1 MAMARLVLLNKNAHQ
16 HLKVNTQIA
25 EAQGANLHM
34 VPVML
39 SEFLKLAVQYPIA
52 FTKNKDN
59 GRFICVAMFGF
70 NPGENLF
77 WKNNNWETLYLPLH
91 IVRQPFFLGKDDT
104 NESASGEN
112 RFVICLDTENPSLQ
126 TQEGEM
132 LFDVQGNETA
142 YLEKT
147 KAILAELLD
156 GESITQSFI
165 DKLIKLNLLQ
175 SMHLE
180 ITFANNESTRIE
192 GMYTINEDR
201 LNKLTKD
208 ELFDLHSLGYL
219 QPIYTITSS
228 LGHIYGLVHKKN
240 LLLAG

>member
-1 MAMARLVLLNKNAHQ
+1 MSRLVSLNKNAHQ
-16 HLKVNTQIA
+16 HLKVNTQLA
-25 EAQGANLHM
+25 EAQGGNLHM

-59 GRFICVAMFGF
+59 GRFVCVAMFGF

-77 WKNNNWETLYLPLH
+77 WKNNNWDTLYLPLH
-91 IVRQPFFLGKDDT
+91 IVRQPFFLGLNDS
-104 NESASGEN
+104 NENTPEEN
-112 RFVICLDTENPSLQ
+112 RFVICLDTENQSLQ
-126 TQEGEM
+126 TNQGEM
-132 LFDVQGNETA
+132 LFDVQGKETP

-147 KAILAELLD
+147 KAILGELLD
-156 GESITQSFI
+156 GESKTQNFV

-180 ITFANNESTRIE
+180 ITFANNESTRVE
-192 GMYTINEDR
+192 GMYTVNEDR

-208 ELFDLHSLGYL
+208 ELFELHSLGYL
-219 QPIYTITSS
+219 QPIYTIISS
-228 LGHIYGLVHKKN
+228 LGHIYGLIHRKN
-240 LLLAG
+240 LLLAC